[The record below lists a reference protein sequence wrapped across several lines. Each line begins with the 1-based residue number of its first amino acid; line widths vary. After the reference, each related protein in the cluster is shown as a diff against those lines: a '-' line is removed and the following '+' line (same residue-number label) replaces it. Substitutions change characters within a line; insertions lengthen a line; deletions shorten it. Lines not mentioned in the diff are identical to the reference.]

1 MNEVEE
7 ARQLRQI
14 LGDLDATSEF
24 PELNE
29 LPRAEL
35 LFHGFAS
42 ADSTAQILWTR
53 PRTACNR
60 GSLKLLNES
69 NIKLLKRI
77 PFFGSVLMK
86 ARKKI

>member
-35 LFHGFAS
+35 LS
-42 ADSTAQILWTR
+42 MVLPVQTAQHTSCGLD
-53 PRTACNR
+53 P
-60 GSLKLLNES
+60 LLRATGGRS
-69 NIKLLKRI
+69 NY
-77 PFFGSVLMK
+77 
-86 ARKKI
+86 